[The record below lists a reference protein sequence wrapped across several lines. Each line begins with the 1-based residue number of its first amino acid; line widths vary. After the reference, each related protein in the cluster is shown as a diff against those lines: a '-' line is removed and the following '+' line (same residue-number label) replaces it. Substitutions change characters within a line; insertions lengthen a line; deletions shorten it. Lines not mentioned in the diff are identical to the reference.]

1 MTDASIATAPDAPL
15 GSVLSDMVE
24 KHGSDLYG
32 GEPVTQLQHALQC
45 AQLAENEG
53 ASPALITAALLHDV
67 GHLLE
72 DGFDDAPA
80 HDEDRRHEELGDA
93 FLSKWFGPDVTEP
106 VRLHVAAK
114 RYLCAVEPG
123 YLDALSPMSRHS
135 LMLQGG
141 PMSEAEVAEF
151 EANPYCNDAVRLRR
165 WDDRGKDPNT
175 KTATLGYYLSYAL
188 RCVRLNGANRS
199 HA

>member
-1 MTDASIATAPDAPL
+1 MTDASIAIASDAPL

-24 KHGSDLYG
+24 KHGRDLYG

-45 AQLAENEG
+45 AQLAEDEG

-72 DGFDDAPA
+72 DDFEDAPE
-80 HDEDRRHEELGDA
+80 HDEDRRHEDLGDA

-123 YLDALSPMSRHS
+123 YYDALSPMSRHS

-141 PMSEAEVAEF
+141 PMSEAEIADF
-151 EANPYCNDAVRLRR
+151 KANPYYKDAVRLRR
-165 WDDRGKDPNT
+165 WDDRGKDPRM
-175 KTATLGYYLSYAL
+175 KTATLGYFLSYAL
-188 RCVRLNGANRS
+188 RCVRLSGPHRS
-199 HA
+199 NV

>member
-72 DGFDDAPA
+72 DDFDDAPA

-123 YLDALSPMSRHS
+123 YFDALSSMSRHS

-151 EANPYCNDAVRLRR
+151 EANPYCKDAVRLRR

>member
-72 DGFDDAPA
+72 DDFDDAPA
-80 HDEDRRHEELGDA
+80 HDQDRRHEELGDA

-123 YLDALSPMSRHS
+123 YFDALSPMSRHS

-151 EANPYCNDAVRLRR
+151 EANPYCKDAVRLRR